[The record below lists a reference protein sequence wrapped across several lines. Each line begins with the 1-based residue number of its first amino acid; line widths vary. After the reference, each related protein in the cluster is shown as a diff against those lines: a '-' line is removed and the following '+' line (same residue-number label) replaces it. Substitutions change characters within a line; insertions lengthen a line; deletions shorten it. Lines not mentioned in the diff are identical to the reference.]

1 MQPSLSVPS
10 ALLNKLQTELP
21 PNEEDGDN
29 LISDEEA
36 NFKIATRL
44 ELYKTVPKPTLLQIT
59 EESIYTAENVL

>member
-21 PNEEDGDN
+21 PNEEDEDN